1 MTQQAILEELRSLRG
16 SFDDRA
22 SICARLGAT
31 GTKADRNSSA
41 LQGEGASRLSLDLTT
56 RQAIFR

>member
-41 LQGEGASRLSLDLTT
+41 LQGRELHVYHWT
-56 RQAIFR
+56 